1 MPLDF
6 EDQTKMRDASEAQDG
21 ELDELDE
28 KETDFGA
35 ELLAEG
41 EVIEEEPIEH
51 ESAGTSSSV
60 Q

>member
-6 EDQTKMRDASEAQDG
+6 EDQTKMRDVSEAQDG

-35 ELLAEG
+35 EG
-41 EVIEEEPIEH
+41 EATEEEPIEH
-51 ESAGTSSSV
+51 ESVGTSSSV
-60 Q
+60 QQYLH